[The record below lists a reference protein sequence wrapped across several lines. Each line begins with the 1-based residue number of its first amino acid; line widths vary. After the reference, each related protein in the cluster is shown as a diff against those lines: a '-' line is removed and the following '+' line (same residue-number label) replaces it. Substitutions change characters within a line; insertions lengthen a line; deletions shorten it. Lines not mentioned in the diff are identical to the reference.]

1 MVTAKV
7 IFLVVVMVKDIKLI
21 KATSG
26 DIAL

>member
-1 MVTAKV
+1 MVIVKV
-7 IFLVVVMVKDIKLI
+7 IFLVVVMVKDTKLI